1 MNQSSLA
8 VDQKECQCKS
18 KEKLKKITAI
28 VRELR
33 EMNSELASIL
43 HQTKFDLK
51 ESEKLNDQLNNEK
64 NKLIHEKVSTLI
76 DQTLDLVC
84 FQANKSAEVLA
95 KVESNTNKAINES
108 RVAFLAN
115 FYFVFRIIASTSMA
129 IALGWIFYN
138 ILKWGSLFG
147 PLEELP
153 DYLYFLAFEPL

>member
-1 MNQSSLA
+1 
-8 VDQKECQCKS
+8 
-18 KEKLKKITAI
+18 
-28 VRELR
+28 
-33 EMNSELASIL
+33 MNSELASIL